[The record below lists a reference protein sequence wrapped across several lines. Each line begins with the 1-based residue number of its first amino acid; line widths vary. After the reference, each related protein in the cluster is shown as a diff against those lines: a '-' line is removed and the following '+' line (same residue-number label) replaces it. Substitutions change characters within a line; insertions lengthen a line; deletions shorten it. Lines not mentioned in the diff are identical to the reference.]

1 MSKSWWVSVVT
12 WLGTQGLQILLIIIG
27 SILLAR
33 LAGFVSHRVTR
44 SIARGE
50 KDRDSLVQ
58 SETAKHRYAVAQVI
72 TYVVV
77 ALIVVVAA
85 VGVVD
90 RLGVSLTSL
99 VAPATVLGAAIGFGA
114 QRVVQDFLA
123 GFFVV
128 TERHYGYGDVVTIW
142 ISGCIEPAEGTVEDV
157 TLRITRVRTADGEV
171 VTVPNG
177 QIIKTINRSKDWAR
191 AVVDVPVRNQFISEA
206 TQQLHDLC
214 DDIIKEQHF
223 RDLLL
228 DKPTVIGVEEIGS
241 EETVLRIVAR
251 SLPGKQFE
259 VSRELRARVARRLA
273 DLGVDSTK
281 VHAVDSIG
289 DTGTSV
295 SENSED
301 ATASAGVGE
310 EDD

>member
-1 MSKSWWVSVVT
+1 MSNPTWASILS
-12 WLGTQGLQILLIIIG
+12 WLGTQGIQILLIVIG

-33 LAGFVSHRVTR
+33 LAGFVSRRVTR
-44 SIARGE
+44 SIAQGE
-50 KDRDSLVQ
+50 ENRDSLVQ

-90 RLGVSLTSL
+90 RLGISLTTL
-99 VAPATVLGAAIGFGA
+99 VAPATVLGAALGFGA

-142 ISGCIEPAEGTVEDV
+142 VTGCSEPAKGTVEDV

-177 QIIKTINRSKDWAR
+177 QIVKTINRSKDWAR
-191 AVVDVPVRNQFISEA
+191 AVVDVPVRNQDIGPA
-206 TQQLHDLC
+206 THRLHELC
-214 DDIIKEQHF
+214 DDIINDQQF

-228 DKPTVIGVEEIGS
+228 DKPTVIGVEEIGA

-259 VSRELRARVARRLA
+259 VSRELRVRVAHSLA
-273 DLGVDSTK
+273 GLGVDSDK
-281 VHAVDSIG
+281 VQAV
-289 DTGTSV
+289 GTNGELSESV
-295 SENSED
+295 QRSERKGED
-301 ATASAGVGE
+301 A
-310 EDD
+310 

>member
-1 MSKSWWVSVVT
+1 MSNPTWASILS
-12 WLGTQGLQILLIIIG
+12 WLGTQGIQILLIVIG

-33 LAGFVSHRVTR
+33 LAGFVSRRVTR
-44 SIARGE
+44 SIAQGE
-50 KDRDSLVQ
+50 ENRDSLVQ

-90 RLGVSLTSL
+90 RLGISLTTL
-99 VAPATVLGAAIGFGA
+99 VAPATVLGAALGFGA

-142 ISGCIEPAEGTVEDV
+142 VTGCSEPAKGTVEDV

-177 QIIKTINRSKDWAR
+177 QIVKTINRSKDWAR
-191 AVVDVPVRNQFISEA
+191 AVVDVPVRNQDIGPA
-206 TQQLHDLC
+206 THRLHELC
-214 DDIIKEQHF
+214 DDIINDQQF

-228 DKPTVIGVEEIGS
+228 DKPTVIGVEEIGA
-241 EETVLRIVAR
+241 EETVPRIVAR

-259 VSRELRARVARRLA
+259 VSRELRVRVAHSLA
-273 DLGVDSTK
+273 GLGVDSDK
-281 VHAVDSIG
+281 VQAV
-289 DTGTSV
+289 GTNGELSESV
-295 SENSED
+295 QRSERKGED
-301 ATASAGVGE
+301 A
-310 EDD
+310 

>member
-1 MSKSWWVSVVT
+1 MSNPTWASILS
-12 WLGTQGLQILLIIIG
+12 WLGTQGIQILLIVIG

-33 LAGFVSHRVTR
+33 LAGFVSRRVTR
-44 SIARGE
+44 SIAQGE
-50 KDRDSLVQ
+50 ENRDSLVQ

-90 RLGVSLTSL
+90 RLGISLTTL
-99 VAPATVLGAAIGFGA
+99 VAPATVLGAALGFGA

-142 ISGCIEPAEGTVEDV
+142 VTGCSEPAKGTVEDV

-177 QIIKTINRSKDWAR
+177 QIVKTINRSKDWAR
-191 AVVDVPVRNQFISEA
+191 AVVDVPVRNQDIGPA
-206 TQQLHDLC
+206 THRLHELC
-214 DDIIKEQHF
+214 DDIINDQQF

-228 DKPTVIGVEEIGS
+228 DKPTVIGVEEIGA

-259 VSRELRARVARRLA
+259 VSRELRVRVAHCLA
-273 DLGVDSTK
+273 GLGVDSDQ
-281 VHAVDSIG
+281 VQAV
-289 DTGTSV
+289 GTSGELSTSAQQ
-295 SENSED
+295 SEEKGED
-301 ATASAGVGE
+301 A
-310 EDD
+310 

>member
-1 MSKSWWVSVVT
+1 MSNPTWASILS
-12 WLGTQGLQILLIIIG
+12 WLGTQGIQILLIVIG

-33 LAGFVSHRVTR
+33 LAGFVSRRVTR
-44 SIARGE
+44 SIAQGE
-50 KDRDSLVQ
+50 ENRDSLVQ

-90 RLGVSLTSL
+90 RLGISLTTL
-99 VAPATVLGAAIGFGA
+99 VAPATVLGAALGFGA

-142 ISGCIEPAEGTVEDV
+142 VTGCSEPAKGTVEDV

-177 QIIKTINRSKDWAR
+177 QIVKTINRSKDWAR
-191 AVVDVPVRNQFISEA
+191 AVVDVPVRNQDIGPA
-206 TQQLHDLC
+206 THRLHELC
-214 DDIIKEQHF
+214 DDIIIDQQF

-228 DKPTVIGVEEIGS
+228 DKPTVIGVEEIGA

-259 VSRELRARVARRLA
+259 VSRELRVRVAHSLA
-273 DLGVDSTK
+273 GLGVDSDK
-281 VHAVDSIG
+281 VQAV
-289 DTGTSV
+289 GTNGELSESV
-295 SENSED
+295 QRSERKGED
-301 ATASAGVGE
+301 A
-310 EDD
+310 

>member
-1 MSKSWWVSVVT
+1 MSNPTWASILS
-12 WLGTQGLQILLIIIG
+12 WLGTQGIQILLIVIG

-33 LAGFVSHRVTR
+33 LAGFVSRRVTR
-44 SIARGE
+44 SIAQGE
-50 KDRDSLVQ
+50 ENRDSLVQ

-90 RLGVSLTSL
+90 RLGISLTTL
-99 VAPATVLGAAIGFGA
+99 VAPATILGAALGFGA

-142 ISGCIEPAEGTVEDV
+142 VTGCSEPAKGTVEDV

-177 QIIKTINRSKDWAR
+177 QIVKTINRSKDWAR
-191 AVVDVPVRNQFISEA
+191 AVVDVPVRNQDIGPA
-206 TQQLHDLC
+206 THRLHELC
-214 DDIIKEQHF
+214 DDIINDQQF

-228 DKPTVIGVEEIGS
+228 DKPTVIGVEEIGA

-259 VSRELRARVARRLA
+259 VSRELRVRVAHSLA
-273 DLGVDSTK
+273 GLGVDSDK
-281 VHAVDSIG
+281 VQAV
-289 DTGTSV
+289 GTNGELSESV
-295 SENSED
+295 QRSERKGED
-301 ATASAGVGE
+301 A
-310 EDD
+310 

>member
-1 MSKSWWVSVVT
+1 MSNPTWDSVLS
-12 WLGTQGLQILLIIIG
+12 WLGTQGIQILLIIIG
-27 SILLAR
+27 SILLSR
-33 LAGFVSHRVTR
+33 LAGYVSRRVTR
-44 SIARGE
+44 SIAKGE
-50 KDRDSLVQ
+50 ENRDSLVQ

-77 ALIVVVAA
+77 ALIVVVAT

-90 RLGVSLTSL
+90 RLGISLTTL
-99 VAPATVLGAAIGFGA
+99 VAPATVLGAALGFGA
-114 QRVVQDFLA
+114 QRIVQDFLA

-142 ISGCIEPAEGTVEDV
+142 VTGCVEPAEGTVEDV

-177 QIIKTINRSKDWAR
+177 QIVKTINRSKDWAR
-191 AVVDVPVRNQFISEA
+191 AVVDVPVRNQFIGPA
-206 TQQLHDLC
+206 THRLHELC
-214 DDIIKEQHF
+214 DDMINDQQF

-228 DKPTVIGVEEIGS
+228 DKPTVIGVEEIGA

-259 VSRELRARVARRLA
+259 VSRELRVRVAHTLA
-273 DLGVDSTK
+273 GLGVDSDK
-281 VHAVDSIG
+281 VQAV
-289 DTGTSV
+289 GTDGSF
-295 SENSED
+295 SETVPSSE
-301 ATASAGVGE
+301 GE
-310 EDD
+310 EEKA

>member
-1 MSKSWWVSVVT
+1 MSNPTWASILS
-12 WLGTQGLQILLIIIG
+12 WLGTQGIQILLIVIG

-33 LAGFVSHRVTR
+33 LAGFVSRRVTR
-44 SIARGE
+44 SIAQGE
-50 KDRDSLVQ
+50 ENRDSLVQ

-90 RLGVSLTSL
+90 RLGISLTTL
-99 VAPATVLGAAIGFGA
+99 VAPATVLGAALGFGA

-142 ISGCIEPAEGTVEDV
+142 VTGCSEPAKGTVEDV

-177 QIIKTINRSKDWAR
+177 QSVKTINRSKDWAR
-191 AVVDVPVRNQFISEA
+191 AVVDVPVRNQDIGPA
-206 TQQLHDLC
+206 THRLHELC
-214 DDIIKEQHF
+214 DDIINDQQF

-228 DKPTVIGVEEIGS
+228 DKPTVIGVEEIGA

-259 VSRELRARVARRLA
+259 VSRELRVRVAHSLA
-273 DLGVDSTK
+273 GLGVDSDK
-281 VHAVDSIG
+281 VQAV
-289 DTGTSV
+289 GTNGELSESV
-295 SENSED
+295 QRSERKGED
-301 ATASAGVGE
+301 A
-310 EDD
+310 

>member
-1 MSKSWWVSVVT
+1 MSNPTWASILS
-12 WLGTQGLQILLIIIG
+12 WLGTQGIQILLIVIG

-33 LAGFVSHRVTR
+33 LAGFVSRRVTR
-44 SIARGE
+44 SIAQGE
-50 KDRDSLVQ
+50 ENRDSLVQ

-90 RLGVSLTSL
+90 RLGISLTTL
-99 VAPATVLGAAIGFGA
+99 VAPATVLGAALGFGA

-142 ISGCIEPAEGTVEDV
+142 VTGCSEPAKGTVEDV

-177 QIIKTINRSKDWAR
+177 QIVKTINRSKDWAR
-191 AVVDVPVRNQFISEA
+191 AVVDVPVRNQDIGPA
-206 TQQLHDLC
+206 THRLHELC
-214 DDIIKEQHF
+214 DDIINDQQF

-228 DKPTVIGVEEIGS
+228 DKPTVIGVEEIGA

-259 VSRELRARVARRLA
+259 VSRELRVRVAHSLA
-273 DLGVDSTK
+273 GLGVDSDK
-281 VHAVDSIG
+281 VQAV
-289 DTGTSV
+289 GTNGELSESV
-295 SENSED
+295 QRSEGKGED
-301 ATASAGVGE
+301 A
-310 EDD
+310 

>member
-1 MSKSWWVSVVT
+1 MSNPTWASILS
-12 WLGTQGLQILLIIIG
+12 WLGTQGIQILLIVIG

-33 LAGFVSHRVTR
+33 LAGFVSRRVTR
-44 SIARGE
+44 SIAQGE
-50 KDRDSLVQ
+50 ENRDSLVQ

-90 RLGVSLTSL
+90 RLGISLTTL
-99 VAPATVLGAAIGFGA
+99 VAPATVLGAALGFGA

-142 ISGCIEPAEGTVEDV
+142 VTGCSEPAKGTVEDV

-177 QIIKTINRSKDWAR
+177 QIVKTINRSKDWAR
-191 AVVDVPVRNQFISEA
+191 AVVDVPVRNQDIGPA
-206 TQQLHDLC
+206 THRLHELC
-214 DDIIKEQHF
+214 DDIINDQQF

-228 DKPTVIGVEEIGS
+228 DKPTVIGVEEIGA

-259 VSRELRARVARRLA
+259 VSRELRVRVAHSLA
-273 DLGVDSTK
+273 GLGVDSDK
-281 VHAVDSIG
+281 VQAVGANGELSE
-289 DTGTSV
+289 SV
-295 SENSED
+295 QRSEGKGED
-301 ATASAGVGE
+301 A
-310 EDD
+310 

>member
-1 MSKSWWVSVVT
+1 MSNPTWASILS
-12 WLGTQGLQILLIIIG
+12 WLGTQGIQILLIVIG

-33 LAGFVSHRVTR
+33 LAGFVSRRVTR
-44 SIARGE
+44 SIAQGE
-50 KDRDSLVQ
+50 ENRDSLVQ

-90 RLGVSLTSL
+90 RLGISLTTL
-99 VAPATVLGAAIGFGA
+99 VAPATVLGAALGFGA

-142 ISGCIEPAEGTVEDV
+142 VTGCSEPAKGTVEDV

-177 QIIKTINRSKDWAR
+177 QIVKTINRSKDWAR
-191 AVVDVPVRNQFISEA
+191 AVVDVPVRNQDIGPA
-206 TQQLHDLC
+206 THRLHELC
-214 DDIIKEQHF
+214 DDIIIDQQF

-228 DKPTVIGVEEIGS
+228 DKPTVIGVEEIGA

-259 VSRELRARVARRLA
+259 VSRELRVRVAHSLA
-273 DLGVDSTK
+273 GLGVDSDK
-281 VHAVDSIG
+281 VQAV
-289 DTGTSV
+289 GTNGELSESV
-295 SENSED
+295 QRSEGKGED
-301 ATASAGVGE
+301 A
-310 EDD
+310 

>member
-1 MSKSWWVSVVT
+1 MNAGRIGMSNPTWASILS
-12 WLGTQGLQILLIIIG
+12 WLGTQGIQILLIVIG

-33 LAGFVSHRVTR
+33 LAGFVSRRVTR
-44 SIARGE
+44 SIAQGE
-50 KDRDSLVQ
+50 ENRDSLVQ

-90 RLGVSLTSL
+90 RLGISLTTL
-99 VAPATVLGAAIGFGA
+99 VAPATVLGAALGFGA

-142 ISGCIEPAEGTVEDV
+142 VTGCSEPAKGTVEDV

-177 QIIKTINRSKDWAR
+177 QIVKTINRSKDWAR
-191 AVVDVPVRNQFISEA
+191 AVVDVPVRNQDIGPA
-206 TQQLHDLC
+206 THRLHELC
-214 DDIIKEQHF
+214 NDIINDQQF

-228 DKPTVIGVEEIGS
+228 DKPTVIGVEEIGA

-259 VSRELRARVARRLA
+259 VSRELRVRVAHSLA
-273 DLGVDSTK
+273 GLGVDSDK
-281 VHAVDSIG
+281 VQAVGANGELSE
-289 DTGTSV
+289 SV
-295 SENSED
+295 QRSEGKGED
-301 ATASAGVGE
+301 A
-310 EDD
+310 

>member
-1 MSKSWWVSVVT
+1 MSNPTWASILS
-12 WLGTQGLQILLIIIG
+12 WLGTQGIQILLIIIG

-33 LAGFVSHRVTR
+33 LAGFVSRRVTR
-44 SIARGE
+44 SIAQGE
-50 KDRDSLVQ
+50 ENRDSLVQ

-90 RLGVSLTSL
+90 RLGISLTTL
-99 VAPATVLGAAIGFGA
+99 VAPATVLGAALGFGA

-142 ISGCIEPAEGTVEDV
+142 VTGCSEPAKGTVEDV

-177 QIIKTINRSKDWAR
+177 QIVKTINRSKDWAR
-191 AVVDVPVRNQFISEA
+191 AVVDVPVRNQDIGPA
-206 TQQLHDLC
+206 THRLHELC
-214 DDIIKEQHF
+214 DDIINDQQF

-228 DKPTVIGVEEIGS
+228 DKPTVIGVEEIGA

-259 VSRELRARVARRLA
+259 VSRELRVRVAHSLA
-273 DLGVDSTK
+273 GLGVDSDK
-281 VHAVDSIG
+281 VQAV
-289 DTGTSV
+289 GTNGELSESV
-295 SENSED
+295 QRSERKGED
-301 ATASAGVGE
+301 A
-310 EDD
+310 

>member
-1 MSKSWWVSVVT
+1 MSNLTWDSILS
-12 WLGTQGLQILLIIIG
+12 WLGTQGIQILLIIIG
-27 SILLAR
+27 SILLSR
-33 LAGFVSHRVTR
+33 LAGYVSQRVTR
-44 SIARGE
+44 SIAKGE
-50 KDRDSLVQ
+50 ENRDSLVQ

-77 ALIVVVAA
+77 ALIVVVAT

-90 RLGVSLTSL
+90 RLGISLTTL
-99 VAPATVLGAAIGFGA
+99 VAPATVLGAALGFGA
-114 QRVVQDFLA
+114 QRIVQDFLA

-142 ISGCIEPAEGTVEDV
+142 VTGCVEPAEGTVEDV

-177 QIIKTINRSKDWAR
+177 QIVKTINRSKDWAR
-191 AVVDVPVRNQFISEA
+191 AVVDVPVRNQFIGPA
-206 TQQLHDLC
+206 THRLHELC
-214 DDIIKEQHF
+214 DDMINDQQF

-228 DKPTVIGVEEIGS
+228 DKPTVIGVEEIGA

-259 VSRELRARVARRLA
+259 VSRELRVRVAHTLA
-273 DLGVDSTK
+273 GLGVDSDK
-281 VHAVDSIG
+281 VQAV
-289 DTGTSV
+289 GTDGSF
-295 SENSED
+295 SETVPSSE
-301 ATASAGVGE
+301 GE
-310 EDD
+310 EEKA

>member
-1 MSKSWWVSVVT
+1 MSNPTWASILS
-12 WLGTQGLQILLIIIG
+12 WLGTQGIQILLIVIG

-33 LAGFVSHRVTR
+33 LAGFVSRRVTR
-44 SIARGE
+44 SIAQGE
-50 KDRDSLVQ
+50 ENRDSLVQ

-90 RLGVSLTSL
+90 RLGISLTTL
-99 VAPATVLGAAIGFGA
+99 VAPATVLGAALGFGA

-142 ISGCIEPAEGTVEDV
+142 VTGCSEPAKGTVEDV

-177 QIIKTINRSKDWAR
+177 QIVKTINRSKDWAR
-191 AVVDVPVRNQFISEA
+191 AVVDVPVRNQDIGPA
-206 TQQLHDLC
+206 THRLHELC
-214 DDIIKEQHF
+214 DDIIIDQQF

-228 DKPTVIGVEEIGS
+228 DKPTVIGVEEIGA

-259 VSRELRARVARRLA
+259 VSRELRVRVAHSLA
-273 DLGVDSTK
+273 GLGVDSDK
-281 VHAVDSIG
+281 VQAVGANGELSE
-289 DTGTSV
+289 SV
-295 SENSED
+295 QRSERKGED
-301 ATASAGVGE
+301 A
-310 EDD
+310 

>member
-1 MSKSWWVSVVT
+1 MSNPTWASILS
-12 WLGTQGLQILLIIIG
+12 WLGTQGIQILLIVIG

-33 LAGFVSHRVTR
+33 LAGFVSRRVTR
-44 SIARGE
+44 SIAQGE
-50 KDRDSLVQ
+50 ENRDSLVQ

-90 RLGVSLTSL
+90 RLGISLTTL
-99 VAPATVLGAAIGFGA
+99 VAPATVLGAALGFGA

-142 ISGCIEPAEGTVEDV
+142 VTGCSEPAKGTVEDV

-177 QIIKTINRSKDWAR
+177 QIVKTINRSKDWAR
-191 AVVDVPVRNQFISEA
+191 AVVDVPVRNQDIGPA
-206 TQQLHDLC
+206 THSLHELC
-214 DDIIKEQHF
+214 DDIINDQQF

-228 DKPTVIGVEEIGS
+228 DKPTVIGVEEIGA

-259 VSRELRARVARRLA
+259 VSRELRVRVAHSLA
-273 DLGVDSTK
+273 GLGVDSDK
-281 VHAVDSIG
+281 VQAV
-289 DTGTSV
+289 GTNGELSESV
-295 SENSED
+295 QRSERKGED
-301 ATASAGVGE
+301 A
-310 EDD
+310 

>member
-1 MSKSWWVSVVT
+1 MSNPTWASILS
-12 WLGTQGLQILLIIIG
+12 WLGTQGIQILLIVIG

-33 LAGFVSHRVTR
+33 LAGFVSRRVTR
-44 SIARGE
+44 SIAQGE
-50 KDRDSLVQ
+50 ENRDSLVQ

-90 RLGVSLTSL
+90 RLGISLTTL
-99 VAPATVLGAAIGFGA
+99 VAPATVLGAALGFGA

-142 ISGCIEPAEGTVEDV
+142 VTGCSEPAKGTVEDV

-177 QIIKTINRSKDWAR
+177 QIVKTINRSKDWAR
-191 AVVDVPVRNQFISEA
+191 AVVDVPVRNQDIGPA
-206 TQQLHDLC
+206 THRLHELC
-214 DDIIKEQHF
+214 DDIINDQQF

-228 DKPTVIGVEEIGS
+228 DKPTVIGVEEIGV

-259 VSRELRARVARRLA
+259 VSRELRVRVAHSLA
-273 DLGVDSTK
+273 GLGVDSDK
-281 VHAVDSIG
+281 VQAV
-289 DTGTSV
+289 GTNGELSESV
-295 SENSED
+295 QRSERKGED
-301 ATASAGVGE
+301 A
-310 EDD
+310 

>member
-1 MSKSWWVSVVT
+1 MSNPTWASILS
-12 WLGTQGLQILLIIIG
+12 WLGTQGIQILLIVIG

-33 LAGFVSHRVTR
+33 LAGFVSRRVTR
-44 SIARGE
+44 SIAQGE
-50 KDRDSLVQ
+50 ENRDSLVQ

-90 RLGVSLTSL
+90 RLGISLTTL
-99 VAPATVLGAAIGFGA
+99 VAPATVLGAALGFGA

-142 ISGCIEPAEGTVEDV
+142 VTGCSEPAKGTVEDV

-177 QIIKTINRSKDWAR
+177 QIVKTINRSKDWAR
-191 AVVDVPVRNQFISEA
+191 AVVDVPVRNQDIGPA
-206 TQQLHDLC
+206 THRLHELC
-214 DDIIKEQHF
+214 DDIINDQQF

-228 DKPTVIGVEEIGS
+228 DKPTVIGVEEIGA
-241 EETVLRIVAR
+241 EKTVLRIVAR

-259 VSRELRARVARRLA
+259 VSRELRVRVAHSLA
-273 DLGVDSTK
+273 GLGVDSDK
-281 VHAVDSIG
+281 VQAV
-289 DTGTSV
+289 GTNGELSESV
-295 SENSED
+295 QRSERKGED
-301 ATASAGVGE
+301 A
-310 EDD
+310 

>member
-1 MSKSWWVSVVT
+1 MSNLTWDSILS
-12 WLGTQGLQILLIIIG
+12 WLGTQGIQILLIIIG
-27 SILLAR
+27 SILLSR
-33 LAGFVSHRVTR
+33 LAGYASRRVTR
-44 SIARGE
+44 SIAKGE
-50 KDRDSLVQ
+50 ENRDSLVQ

-77 ALIVVVAA
+77 ALIVVVAT

-90 RLGVSLTSL
+90 RLGISLTTL
-99 VAPATVLGAAIGFGA
+99 VAPATVLGAALGFGA
-114 QRVVQDFLA
+114 QRIVQDFLA

-142 ISGCIEPAEGTVEDV
+142 VTGCVEPAEGTVEDV

-177 QIIKTINRSKDWAR
+177 QIVKTINRSKDWAR
-191 AVVDVPVRNQFISEA
+191 AVVDVPVRNQFIGPA
-206 TQQLHDLC
+206 THRLHELC
-214 DDIIKEQHF
+214 DDMINDQQF

-228 DKPTVIGVEEIGS
+228 DKPTVIGVEEIGA

-259 VSRELRARVARRLA
+259 VSRELRVRVAHTLA
-273 DLGVDSTK
+273 GLGVDSDK
-281 VHAVDSIG
+281 VQAV
-289 DTGTSV
+289 GTDGSF
-295 SENSED
+295 SETVPSSE
-301 ATASAGVGE
+301 GE
-310 EDD
+310 EEKA

>member
-1 MSKSWWVSVVT
+1 MSNPTWASILS
-12 WLGTQGLQILLIIIG
+12 WLGTQGIQILLIVIG

-33 LAGFVSHRVTR
+33 LAGFVSRRVTR
-44 SIARGE
+44 SIAQGE
-50 KDRDSLVQ
+50 ENRDSLVQ

-90 RLGVSLTSL
+90 RLGISLTTL
-99 VAPATVLGAAIGFGA
+99 VAPATVLGAALGFGA

-142 ISGCIEPAEGTVEDV
+142 VTGCSEPAKGTVEDV

-177 QIIKTINRSKDWAR
+177 QIVKTINHSKDWAR
-191 AVVDVPVRNQFISEA
+191 AVVDVPVRNQDIGPA
-206 TQQLHDLC
+206 THRLHELC
-214 DDIIKEQHF
+214 DDIIIDQQF

-228 DKPTVIGVEEIGS
+228 DKPTVIGVEEIGA

-259 VSRELRARVARRLA
+259 VSRELRVRVAHSLA
-273 DLGVDSTK
+273 GLGVDSDK
-281 VHAVDSIG
+281 VQAVGANGELSE
-289 DTGTSV
+289 SV
-295 SENSED
+295 QRSEGKGED
-301 ATASAGVGE
+301 A
-310 EDD
+310 

>member
-1 MSKSWWVSVVT
+1 MSNPTWASILS
-12 WLGTQGLQILLIIIG
+12 WLGTQGIQILLIVIG

-33 LAGFVSHRVTR
+33 LAGFVSRRVTR
-44 SIARGE
+44 SIAQGE
-50 KDRDSLVQ
+50 ENRDSLVQ

-90 RLGVSLTSL
+90 RLGISLTTL
-99 VAPATVLGAAIGFGA
+99 VAPATVLGAALGFGA

-142 ISGCIEPAEGTVEDV
+142 VTGCSEPAKGTVEDV

-177 QIIKTINRSKDWAR
+177 QIVKTINRSKDWAR
-191 AVVDVPVRNQFISEA
+191 AVVDVPVRNQDIGPA
-206 TQQLHDLC
+206 THRLHELC
-214 DDIIKEQHF
+214 DDIINDQQF

-228 DKPTVIGVEEIGS
+228 DKPTVIGVEEIGA

-259 VSRELRARVARRLA
+259 VSRELRVRVAHSMA
-273 DLGVDSTK
+273 GLGVDSDK
-281 VHAVDSIG
+281 VQAV
-289 DTGTSV
+289 GTNGELSESV
-295 SENSED
+295 QRSERKGED
-301 ATASAGVGE
+301 A
-310 EDD
+310 

>member
-1 MSKSWWVSVVT
+1 MSNPTWASILS
-12 WLGTQGLQILLIIIG
+12 WLGTQGIQILLIVIG

-33 LAGFVSHRVTR
+33 LAGFVSRRVTR
-44 SIARGE
+44 SIAQGE
-50 KDRDSLVQ
+50 ENRDSLVQ

-90 RLGVSLTSL
+90 RLGISLTTL
-99 VAPATVLGAAIGFGA
+99 VAPATVLGAALGFGA

-142 ISGCIEPAEGTVEDV
+142 VTGCSEPAKGTVEDV

-177 QIIKTINRSKDWAR
+177 QIVKTINRSKDWAR
-191 AVVDVPVRNQFISEA
+191 AVVDVPVRNQDIGPA
-206 TQQLHDLC
+206 THRLHELC
-214 DDIIKEQHF
+214 DDIIIDQQF

-228 DKPTVIGVEEIGS
+228 DKPTVIGVEEIGA

-259 VSRELRARVARRLA
+259 VSRELRVRVAHSLA
-273 DLGVDSTK
+273 GLGVDSDK
-281 VHAVDSIG
+281 VQAVGANGELSE
-289 DTGTSV
+289 SV
-295 SENSED
+295 QRSEGKGED
-301 ATASAGVGE
+301 A
-310 EDD
+310 

>member
-1 MSKSWWVSVVT
+1 MSNPTWASILS
-12 WLGTQGLQILLIIIG
+12 WLGTQGIQILLIVIG

-33 LAGFVSHRVTR
+33 LAGFVSRRVTR
-44 SIARGE
+44 SIAQGE
-50 KDRDSLVQ
+50 ENRDSLVQ

-90 RLGVSLTSL
+90 RLGISLTTL
-99 VAPATVLGAAIGFGA
+99 VAPATVLGAALGFGA

-142 ISGCIEPAEGTVEDV
+142 VTGCSEPAKGTVEDV

-177 QIIKTINRSKDWAR
+177 QIVKTINRSKDWAR
-191 AVVDVPVRNQFISEA
+191 AVVDVPVRNQDIGPA
-206 TQQLHDLC
+206 THRLHELC
-214 DDIIKEQHF
+214 DDIINDQQF

-228 DKPTVIGVEEIGS
+228 DKPTVIGVEEIGA

-259 VSRELRARVARRLA
+259 VSRELRVRVAHSLA
-273 DLGVDSTK
+273 GLGVDSGK
-281 VHAVDSIG
+281 VQAV
-289 DTGTSV
+289 GT
-295 SENSED
+295 N
-301 ATASAGVGE
+301 GE
-310 EDD
+310 LS

>member
-99 VAPATVLGAAIGFGA
+99 VAPATVLGAALGFGA

-142 ISGCIEPAEGTVEDV
+142 ISGCIEPAEGTVEASPYALPECAPQMV
-157 TLRITRVRTADGEV
+157 KLSPSPMGRSLKQLTVLKTGRVQLLTYQCGISLFLRLRNNCMTSATTLLKSSISG
-171 VTVPNG
+171 
-177 QIIKTINRSKDWAR
+177 IFYLIN
-191 AVVDVPVRNQFISEA
+191 P
-206 TQQLHDLC
+206 
-214 DDIIKEQHF
+214 
-223 RDLLL
+223 LLL
-228 DKPTVIGVEEIGS
+228 GWKKLVRKKRYC
-241 EETVLRIVAR
+241 VLWPVLFPVN
-251 SLPGKQFE
+251 SLKYPANCGHE
-259 VSRELRARVARRLA
+259 
-273 DLGVDSTK
+273 
-281 VHAVDSIG
+281 
-289 DTGTSV
+289 
-295 SENSED
+295 
-301 ATASAGVGE
+301 
-310 EDD
+310 

>member
-1 MSKSWWVSVVT
+1 MSNLTWDSILS
-12 WLGTQGLQILLIIIG
+12 WLGTQGIQILLIIIG
-27 SILLAR
+27 SILLSR
-33 LAGFVSHRVTR
+33 LAGYVSRRVTR
-44 SIARGE
+44 SIAKGE
-50 KDRDSLVQ
+50 ENRDSLVQ

-77 ALIVVVAA
+77 ALIVVVAT

-90 RLGVSLTSL
+90 RLGISLTTL
-99 VAPATVLGAAIGFGA
+99 VAPATVLGAALGFGA
-114 QRVVQDFLA
+114 QRIVQDFLA

-142 ISGCIEPAEGTVEDV
+142 VTGCVEPAEGTVEDV

-177 QIIKTINRSKDWAR
+177 QIVKTINRSKDWAR
-191 AVVDVPVRNQFISEA
+191 AVVDVPVRNQFIGPA
-206 TQQLHDLC
+206 THRLHELC
-214 DDIIKEQHF
+214 DDMINDQQF

-228 DKPTVIGVEEIGS
+228 DKPTVIGVEEIGA

-259 VSRELRARVARRLA
+259 VSRELRVRVAHTLA
-273 DLGVDSTK
+273 GLGVDSDK
-281 VHAVDSIG
+281 VQAV
-289 DTGTSV
+289 GTDGSF
-295 SENSED
+295 SETVPSSE
-301 ATASAGVGE
+301 GE
-310 EDD
+310 EEKA

>member
-1 MSKSWWVSVVT
+1 MGVNTV
-12 WLGTQGLQILLIIIG
+12 
-27 SILLAR
+27 LAR
-33 LAGFVSHRVTR
+33 YTREFVSRRVTR
-44 SIARGE
+44 SIAQGE
-50 KDRDSLVQ
+50 ENRDSLVQ

-90 RLGVSLTSL
+90 RLGISLTTL
-99 VAPATVLGAAIGFGA
+99 VAPATVLGAALGFGA

-142 ISGCIEPAEGTVEDV
+142 VTGCSEPAKGTVEDV

-177 QIIKTINRSKDWAR
+177 QIVKTINRSKDWAR
-191 AVVDVPVRNQFISEA
+191 AVVDVPVRNQDIGPA
-206 TQQLHDLC
+206 THRLHELC
-214 DDIIKEQHF
+214 DDIIIDQQF

-228 DKPTVIGVEEIGS
+228 DKPTVIGVEEIGA

-259 VSRELRARVARRLA
+259 VSRELRVRVAHSLA
-273 DLGVDSTK
+273 GLGVDSDK
-281 VHAVDSIG
+281 VQAVGANGELSE
-289 DTGTSV
+289 SV
-295 SENSED
+295 QRSEGKGED
-301 ATASAGVGE
+301 A
-310 EDD
+310 

>member
-1 MSKSWWVSVVT
+1 MSNPTWASILS
-12 WLGTQGLQILLIIIG
+12 WLGTQGIQILLIVIG

-33 LAGFVSHRVTR
+33 LAGFVSRRVTR
-44 SIARGE
+44 SIAQGE
-50 KDRDSLVQ
+50 ENRDSLVQ

-90 RLGVSLTSL
+90 RLGISLTTL
-99 VAPATVLGAAIGFGA
+99 VAPATVLGAALGFGA

-142 ISGCIEPAEGTVEDV
+142 VTGCSEPAKGTVEDV

-177 QIIKTINRSKDWAR
+177 QIVKTINRSKDWAR
-191 AVVDVPVRNQFISEA
+191 AVVDVPVRNQDIGPA
-206 TQQLHDLC
+206 THRLHELC
-214 DDIIKEQHF
+214 DDIINDQQF
-223 RDLLL
+223 RELLL
-228 DKPTVIGVEEIGS
+228 DKPTVIGVEEIGA

-259 VSRELRARVARRLA
+259 VSRELRVRVAHSLA
-273 DLGVDSTK
+273 GLGVDSDK
-281 VHAVDSIG
+281 VQAV
-289 DTGTSV
+289 GTNGELSESV
-295 SENSED
+295 QRSERKGED
-301 ATASAGVGE
+301 A
-310 EDD
+310 

>member
-1 MSKSWWVSVVT
+1 MSNPTWASILS
-12 WLGTQGLQILLIIIG
+12 WLGTQGIQILLIVIG

-33 LAGFVSHRVTR
+33 LAGFVSRRVTR
-44 SIARGE
+44 SIAQGE
-50 KDRDSLVQ
+50 ENRDSLVQ

-90 RLGVSLTSL
+90 RLGISLTTL
-99 VAPATVLGAAIGFGA
+99 VAPATVLGAALGFGA

-142 ISGCIEPAEGTVEDV
+142 VTGCSEPAKGTVEDV

-177 QIIKTINRSKDWAR
+177 QIVKTINRSKDWAR
-191 AVVDVPVRNQFISEA
+191 AVVDVPVRNQDIGPA
-206 TQQLHDLC
+206 THRLHELC
-214 DDIIKEQHF
+214 NDIINDQQF

-228 DKPTVIGVEEIGS
+228 DKPTVIGVEEIGA

-259 VSRELRARVARRLA
+259 VSRELRVRVAHSLA
-273 DLGVDSTK
+273 GLGVDSDK
-281 VHAVDSIG
+281 VQAVGANGELSE
-289 DTGTSV
+289 SV
-295 SENSED
+295 QRSEGKGED
-301 ATASAGVGE
+301 A
-310 EDD
+310 

>member
-1 MSKSWWVSVVT
+1 MSNPTWASILS
-12 WLGTQGLQILLIIIG
+12 WLGTQGIQILLIVIG

-33 LAGFVSHRVTR
+33 LAGFISRRVTR
-44 SIARGE
+44 SIAQGE
-50 KDRDSLVQ
+50 ENRDSLVQ

-90 RLGVSLTSL
+90 RLGISLTTL
-99 VAPATVLGAAIGFGA
+99 VAPATVLGAALGFGA

-142 ISGCIEPAEGTVEDV
+142 VTGCSEPAKGTVEDV

-177 QIIKTINRSKDWAR
+177 QIVKTINRSKDWAR
-191 AVVDVPVRNQFISEA
+191 AVVDVPVRNQDIGPA
-206 TQQLHDLC
+206 THRLHELC
-214 DDIIKEQHF
+214 DDIINDQQF

-228 DKPTVIGVEEIGS
+228 DKPTVIGVEEIGA

-259 VSRELRARVARRLA
+259 VSRELRVRVAHSLA
-273 DLGVDSTK
+273 GLGVDSDK
-281 VHAVDSIG
+281 VQAV
-289 DTGTSV
+289 GTNGELSESV
-295 SENSED
+295 QRSERKGED
-301 ATASAGVGE
+301 A
-310 EDD
+310 

>member
-1 MSKSWWVSVVT
+1 MSNPTWASILS
-12 WLGTQGLQILLIIIG
+12 WLGTQGIQILLIVIG

-33 LAGFVSHRVTR
+33 LAGFVSRRVTR
-44 SIARGE
+44 SIAQGE
-50 KDRDSLVQ
+50 ENRDSLVQ

-77 ALIVVVAA
+77 VLIVVVAA

-90 RLGVSLTSL
+90 RLGISLTTL
-99 VAPATVLGAAIGFGA
+99 VAPATVLGAALGFGA

-142 ISGCIEPAEGTVEDV
+142 VTGCSEPAEGTVEDV

-177 QIIKTINRSKDWAR
+177 QIVKTINRSKDWAR
-191 AVVDVPVRNQFISEA
+191 AVVDVPVRNQYIVPA
-206 TQQLHDLC
+206 THSLHRLC
-214 DDIIKEQHF
+214 DDIIHDQQF

-228 DKPTVIGVEEIGS
+228 DKPTVIGVEEIGA

-259 VSRELRARVARRLA
+259 VSRELRVRVAHCLA
-273 DLGVDSTK
+273 GLGVDSDQ
-281 VHAVDSIG
+281 VQAV
-289 DTGTSV
+289 GTSGELSTSAPQ
-295 SENSED
+295 SEEKGED
-301 ATASAGVGE
+301 A
-310 EDD
+310 